1 MAYIKFER
9 QKLILIILN
18 IFSQLEDKKAARN
31 PAGSILNSST
41 AYILACNE
49 IADRITMKPKMTTA
63 EISKTLREISSS
75 YHLTSIPKNE
85 SIIRFLPFD
94 SEYRKT
100 LMVRPIKTAS
110 GVAVVAVMP
119 KPYEC
124 PHGRCIYCPG
134 GIEHNT
140 PLSYTGSEPSTRIA
154 QKSNYDSFKQV
165 VYKLHQLESR
175 GHSISKIEVVI
186 VGGTFPFLP
195 DEYQLEFVKGCF
207 DALNT
212 FGEKRDLSSTLEQA
226 KKFNETS
233 ESRCVGLTVETKPDY
248 CKRKQVELLLELGVT
263 RVEIGVQSLRDNVY
277 RTVNR
282 GHTLKDVIESFQIAR
297 DAGCKI
303 VAHMMPGLPNT
314 TLENDITDFKTLFYH
329 PSFKPDMIKI
339 YPTLVLEGTG
349 LFNLYKSG
357 RYNAYTDEDMIK
369 ILIEVKKI
377 VPPWVR
383 IMRVQREIE
392 SSDIRSGP
400 KCGNL
405 RQLALEELK
414 KIGLKCKCIRCR
426 EVGLQNGN
434 SYLSG
439 DMVVLNRI
447 DYDASDGHEV
457 FLSYENQ
464 DRSVILGFLRLRH
477 TNNPLIKMLKTKDES
492 GVALVRELH
501 VYGQAVDVGQKTGS
515 DKYQHKGF
523 GFCMLNEAESIV
535 KNEFGINN
543 LSVISAVGTREYYRK
558 FGYHQNGPYMTKRLS

>member
-1 MAYIKFER
+1 ME
-9 QKLILIILN
+9 
-18 IFSQLEDKKAARN
+18 EKKAQR
-31 PAGSILNSST
+31 GSVDSILDSST
-41 AYILACNE
+41 AYILACSE
-49 IADRITMKPKMTTA
+49 IASKIAKKPKMTTA

-75 YHLTSIPKNE
+75 YHLTTLPKNE
-85 SIIRFLPFD
+85 SIIRFLPFN

-134 GIEHNT
+134 GVEHNT

-154 QKSNYDSFKQV
+154 QNSNYDSFKQV
-165 VYKLHQLESR
+165 VYKLHQLESH
-175 GHSISKIEVVI
+175 GHSISKIELVV
-186 VGGTFPFLP
+186 VGGTFPFMP

-212 FGEKRDLSSTLEQA
+212 LGGKRDLSSTLEQA

-233 ESRCVGLTVETKPDY
+233 KSRCVGLTVETKPDY
-248 CKRKQVELLLELGVT
+248 CKQKQVKLLLGLGVT

-277 RTVNR
+277 RAVNR
-282 GHTLKDVIESFQIAR
+282 GHTLKDVIESFRIAR

-329 PSFKPDMIKI
+329 SSFKPDMIKI

-357 RYNAYTDEDMIK
+357 RYNAYTDEEIIK
-369 ILIEVKKI
+369 ILVEVKKM

-392 SSDIRSGP
+392 SDDIRSGP

-405 RQLALEELK
+405 RQLALKELK
-414 KIGLKCKCIRCR
+414 KRGLKCKCIRCR
-426 EVGLQNGN
+426 EVGLQNSI
-434 SYLSG
+434 SYLSE
-439 DMVVLNRI
+439 DKVVLNRI
-447 DYDASDGHEV
+447 DYNASAGHEV
-457 FLSYENQ
+457 FLSYENE
-464 DRSVILGFLRLRH
+464 DKSVILGFLRLRH
-477 TNNPLIKMLKTKDES
+477 TTNPLIEQLKTKDER

-501 VYGQAVDVGQKTGS
+501 VYGQAVDVGQKTSS

-523 GFCMLNEAESIV
+523 GLCMLNEAENIV
-535 KNEFGINN
+535 KNEFGINS

-558 FGYHQNGPYMTKRLS
+558 FGYHQNGPYMTKELS

>member
-1 MAYIKFER
+1 
-9 QKLILIILN
+9 
-18 IFSQLEDKKAARN
+18 LEEKKAQRGSV
-31 PAGSILNSST
+31 GSILDSST
-41 AYILACNE
+41 AYILACSE
-49 IADRITMKPKMTTA
+49 IANTIAKKPKMTTA

-75 YHLTSIPKNE
+75 YHLTTLPKNE

-134 GIEHNT
+134 GVEHNT

-154 QKSNYDSFKQV
+154 QNSNYDSFKQV
-165 VYKLHQLESR
+165 VYKLHQLESH
-175 GHSISKIEVVI
+175 GHSISKIELVV
-186 VGGTFPFLP
+186 VGGTFPFMP

-212 FGEKRDLSSTLEQA
+212 LGGKRDLSSTLEQA

-233 ESRCVGLTVETKPDY
+233 KSRCVGLTVETKPDY
-248 CKRKQVELLLELGVT
+248 CKRKQVELLLGLGVT

-277 RTVNR
+277 RAVNR
-282 GHTLKDVIESFQIAR
+282 GHTLKDVIESFRIAR

-329 PSFKPDMIKI
+329 SSFKPDMIKI

-357 RYNAYTDEDMIK
+357 RYNAYTDEEMIK
-369 ILIEVKKI
+369 ILVEVKKM

-392 SSDIRSGP
+392 SDDIRSGP

-405 RQLALEELK
+405 RQVALKELK
-414 KIGLKCKCIRCR
+414 KRGLKCRCIRCR
-426 EVGLQNGN
+426 EVGLQNGI
-434 SYLSG
+434 SYLSE
-439 DMVVLNRI
+439 DKVVLNRI
-447 DYDASDGHEV
+447 DYNASAGHEV
-457 FLSYENQ
+457 FLSYENE
-464 DRSVILGFLRLRH
+464 DKSVILGFLRLRH
-477 TNNPLIKMLKTKDES
+477 TTNPLIEQLKTKDER

-501 VYGQAVDVGQKTGS
+501 VYGQAVDVGQKTSS

-523 GFCMLNEAESIV
+523 GLCMLNEAENIV
-535 KNEFGINN
+535 KNEFGINS

-558 FGYHQNGPYMTKRLS
+558 FGYHQNGPYMTKELS

>member
-1 MAYIKFER
+1 ME
-9 QKLILIILN
+9 
-18 IFSQLEDKKAARN
+18 EKKAQRGSV
-31 PAGSILNSST
+31 GSILDSST
-41 AYILACNE
+41 AYILACSE
-49 IADRITMKPKMTTA
+49 IANTIAKKPKMTTA

-75 YHLTSIPKNE
+75 YHLTTLPKNE

-134 GIEHNT
+134 GVEHNT

-154 QKSNYDSFKQV
+154 QSSNYDSFKQV
-165 VYKLHQLESR
+165 VYKLHQLESH
-175 GHSISKIEVVI
+175 GHSISKIELVV
-186 VGGTFPFLP
+186 VGGTFPFMP

-212 FGEKRDLSSTLEQA
+212 LGGKRDLSSTLEEA

-233 ESRCVGLTVETKPDY
+233 KSRCVGLTVETKPDY
-248 CKRKQVELLLELGVT
+248 CKQKQVKLLLGLGVT

-277 RTVNR
+277 RAVNR
-282 GHTLKDVIESFQIAR
+282 GHTLKDVIESFRIAR

-329 PSFKPDMIKI
+329 SSFKPDMIKI

-357 RYNAYTDEDMIK
+357 RYNAYTDEEMIK
-369 ILIEVKKI
+369 ILVEVKKM

-392 SSDIRSGP
+392 SDDIRSGP

-405 RQLALEELK
+405 RQVALKELK
-414 KIGLKCKCIRCR
+414 KRGLKCRCIRCR
-426 EVGLQNGN
+426 EVGLQNGI
-434 SYLSG
+434 SYLSE
-439 DMVVLNRI
+439 DKVVLNRI
-447 DYDASDGHEV
+447 DYNASAGHEV
-457 FLSYENQ
+457 FLSYENE
-464 DRSVILGFLRLRH
+464 DKSVILGFLRLRH
-477 TNNPLIKMLKTKDES
+477 TTNPLIEQLKTKDER

-501 VYGQAVDVGQKTGS
+501 VYGQAVDVGQKTSS

-523 GFCMLNEAESIV
+523 GLCMLNEAENIV
-535 KNEFGINN
+535 KNEFGINS

-558 FGYHQNGPYMTKRLS
+558 FGYHQNGPYMTKELS

>member
-1 MAYIKFER
+1 ME
-9 QKLILIILN
+9 
-18 IFSQLEDKKAARN
+18 EKKAQR
-31 PAGSILNSST
+31 GSVDSILDSST
-41 AYILACNE
+41 AYILACSE
-49 IADRITMKPKMTTA
+49 IASKIAKKPKMTTA

-75 YHLTSIPKNE
+75 YHLTTLPKNE
-85 SIIRFLPFD
+85 SIIRFLPFN

-134 GIEHNT
+134 GVEHNT

-154 QKSNYDSFKQV
+154 QNSNYDSFKQV
-165 VYKLHQLESR
+165 VYKLHQLESH
-175 GHSISKIEVVI
+175 GHSISKIELVV
-186 VGGTFPFLP
+186 VGGTFPFMP

-212 FGEKRDLSSTLEQA
+212 LGGKRDLSSTLEQA

-233 ESRCVGLTVETKPDY
+233 KSRCVGLTVETKPDY
-248 CKRKQVELLLELGVT
+248 CKQKQVKLLLGLGVT

-277 RTVNR
+277 RAVNR
-282 GHTLKDVIESFQIAR
+282 GHTLKDVIESFRIAR

-329 PSFKPDMIKI
+329 SSFKPDMIKI

-357 RYNAYTDEDMIK
+357 RYNAYTDEEMIK
-369 ILIEVKKI
+369 ILVEVKKM

-392 SSDIRSGP
+392 SDDIRSGP

-405 RQLALEELK
+405 RQLALKELK
-414 KIGLKCKCIRCR
+414 KRGLKCKCIRCR
-426 EVGLQNGN
+426 EVGLQNSI
-434 SYLSG
+434 SYLSE
-439 DMVVLNRI
+439 DKVVLNRI
-447 DYDASDGHEV
+447 DYNASAGHEV
-457 FLSYENQ
+457 FLSYENE
-464 DRSVILGFLRLRH
+464 DKSVILGFLRLRH
-477 TNNPLIKMLKTKDES
+477 TTNPLIEQLKTKDER

-501 VYGQAVDVGQKTGS
+501 VYGQAVDVGQKTSS

-523 GFCMLNEAESIV
+523 GLCMLNEAENIV
-535 KNEFGINN
+535 KNEFGINS

-558 FGYHQNGPYMTKRLS
+558 FGYHQNGPYMTKELS

>member
-1 MAYIKFER
+1 
-9 QKLILIILN
+9 
-18 IFSQLEDKKAARN
+18 
-31 PAGSILNSST
+31 
-41 AYILACNE
+41 
-49 IADRITMKPKMTTA
+49 MTTA

-75 YHLTSIPKNE
+75 YHLTTLPKNE

-134 GIEHNT
+134 GVEHNT

-154 QKSNYDSFKQV
+154 QSSNYDSFKQV
-165 VYKLHQLESR
+165 VYKLHQLESH
-175 GHSISKIEVVI
+175 GHSISKIELVV
-186 VGGTFPFLP
+186 VGGTFPFMP

-212 FGEKRDLSSTLEQA
+212 LGGKRDLSSTLEKA

-233 ESRCVGLTVETKPDY
+233 KSRCVGLTVETKPDY
-248 CKRKQVELLLELGVT
+248 CKQKQVKLLLGLGVT

-277 RTVNR
+277 RAVNR
-282 GHTLKDVIESFQIAR
+282 GHTLKDVIESFRIAR

-329 PSFKPDMIKI
+329 SSFKPDMIKI

-357 RYNAYTDEDMIK
+357 RYNAYTDEEMIK
-369 ILIEVKKI
+369 ILVEVKKM

-392 SSDIRSGP
+392 SDDIRSGP

-405 RQLALEELK
+405 RQVALKELK
-414 KIGLKCKCIRCR
+414 KRGLKCRCIRCR
-426 EVGLQNGN
+426 EVGLQNGI
-434 SYLSG
+434 SYLSE
-439 DMVVLNRI
+439 DKVVLNRI
-447 DYDASDGHEV
+447 DYNASAGHEV
-457 FLSYENQ
+457 FLSYENE
-464 DRSVILGFLRLRH
+464 DKSVILGFLRLRH
-477 TNNPLIKMLKTKDES
+477 TTNPLIEQLKTKDER

-501 VYGQAVDVGQKTGS
+501 VYGQAVDVGQKTSS

-523 GFCMLNEAESIV
+523 GLCMLNEAENIV
-535 KNEFGINN
+535 KNEFGINS

-558 FGYHQNGPYMTKRLS
+558 FGYHQNGPYMTKELS

>member
-1 MAYIKFER
+1 
-9 QKLILIILN
+9 
-18 IFSQLEDKKAARN
+18 LEEKKAQRAYV
-31 PAGSILNSST
+31 GSILDSST
-41 AYILACNE
+41 AYILACSE
-49 IADRITMKPKMTTA
+49 IANTIAKKPKMTTA

-75 YHLTSIPKNE
+75 YHLTTLPKNE

-134 GIEHNT
+134 GVEHNT

-154 QKSNYDSFKQV
+154 QNSNYDSFKQV
-165 VYKLHQLESR
+165 VHKLHQLESH
-175 GHSISKIEVVI
+175 GHSISKIELVV
-186 VGGTFPFLP
+186 VGGTFPFMP

-212 FGEKRDLSSTLEQA
+212 LGGKRDLSSTLEQA
-226 KKFNETS
+226 KKFNETGK
-233 ESRCVGLTVETKPDY
+233 SRCVGLTVETKPDY

-277 RTVNR
+277 RAVNR
-282 GHTLKDVIESFQIAR
+282 GHTLKDVIESFRIAR

-329 PSFKPDMIKI
+329 SSFKPDMIKI

-357 RYNAYTDEDMIK
+357 RYNAYTDEEMIK
-369 ILIEVKKI
+369 ILVEVKKM

-392 SSDIRSGP
+392 SDDIRSGP

-405 RQLALEELK
+405 RQLALKELK
-414 KIGLKCKCIRCR
+414 KRGLKCKCIRCR
-426 EVGLQNGN
+426 EVGLQNGI
-434 SYLSG
+434 SYLSE
-439 DMVVLNRI
+439 DKVVLNRI
-447 DYDASDGHEV
+447 DYNASAGHEV
-457 FLSYENQ
+457 FLSYENE
-464 DRSVILGFLRLRH
+464 DKSVILGFLRLRH
-477 TNNPLIKMLKTKDES
+477 TTNPLMEQLKTKDER
-492 GVALVRELH
+492 GVAIVRELH
-501 VYGQAVDVGQKTGS
+501 VYGQAVDVGQKTSS

-523 GFCMLNEAESIV
+523 GLCMLNEAENIV
-535 KNEFGINN
+535 KNEFGINS

-558 FGYHQNGPYMTKRLS
+558 FGYHQNGPYMTKELS

>member
-1 MAYIKFER
+1 ME
-9 QKLILIILN
+9 
-18 IFSQLEDKKAARN
+18 EKKAQR
-31 PAGSILNSST
+31 GSVDSILDSST
-41 AYILACNE
+41 AYILACSE
-49 IADRITMKPKMTTA
+49 IASKIAKKPKMTTA

-75 YHLTSIPKNE
+75 YHLTTLPKNE

-134 GIEHNT
+134 GVEHNT

-154 QKSNYDSFKQV
+154 QNSNYDSFKQV
-165 VYKLHQLESR
+165 VYKLHQLESH
-175 GHSISKIEVVI
+175 GHSISKIELVV
-186 VGGTFPFLP
+186 VGGTFPFMP

-212 FGEKRDLSSTLEQA
+212 LGGKRDLSSTLEQA

-233 ESRCVGLTVETKPDY
+233 KSRCVGLTVETKPDY
-248 CKRKQVELLLELGVT
+248 CKQKQVKLLLGLGVT

-277 RTVNR
+277 RAVNR
-282 GHTLKDVIESFQIAR
+282 GHTLKDVIESFRIAR

-329 PSFKPDMIKI
+329 SSFKPDMIKI

-357 RYNAYTDEDMIK
+357 RYNAYTDEEMIK
-369 ILIEVKKI
+369 ILVEVKKM

-392 SSDIRSGP
+392 SDDIRSGP

-405 RQLALEELK
+405 RQLALKELK
-414 KIGLKCKCIRCR
+414 KRGLKCKCIRCR
-426 EVGLQNGN
+426 EVGLQNSI
-434 SYLSG
+434 SYLSE
-439 DMVVLNRI
+439 DKVVLNRI
-447 DYDASDGHEV
+447 DYNASAGHEV
-457 FLSYENQ
+457 FLSYENE
-464 DRSVILGFLRLRH
+464 DKSVILGFLRLRH
-477 TNNPLIKMLKTKDES
+477 TTNPLIEQLKTEDER

-501 VYGQAVDVGQKTGS
+501 VYGQAVDVGQKTSS

-523 GFCMLNEAESIV
+523 GLCMLNEAENIV
-535 KNEFGINN
+535 KNEFGINS

-558 FGYHQNGPYMTKRLS
+558 FGYHQNGPYMTKELS

>member
-1 MAYIKFER
+1 
-9 QKLILIILN
+9 
-18 IFSQLEDKKAARN
+18 LEDKNAASSST
-31 PAGSILNSST
+31 GSIRDSST

-49 IADRITMKPKMTTA
+49 IADKIAKKSKMTTA
-63 EISKTLREISSS
+63 EISKTLREVSSS
-75 YHLTSIPKNE
+75 YHLTTLPKNE

-140 PLSYTGSEPSTRIA
+140 PLSYTGSEPATRIA
-154 QKSNYDSFKQV
+154 QKSNYGSFKQV

-186 VGGTFPFLP
+186 VGGTFPFMP

-212 FGEKRDLSSTLEQA
+212 FGGRQDLSSTLEEA

-233 ESRCVGLTVETKPDY
+233 DSRCVGLTVETKPDY
-248 CKRKQVELLLELGVT
+248 CKLKQIELLLELGVT

-277 RTVNR
+277 RSVNR

-303 VAHMMPGLPNT
+303 VAHMMPGLPNS

-369 ILIEVKKI
+369 ILVEVKKI

-392 SSDIRSGP
+392 SNDIRSGP

-434 SYLSG
+434 SYLSE
-439 DMVVLNRI
+439 DEVVLNRI

-464 DRSVILGFLRLRH
+464 DRSIILGFLRLRH
-477 TNNPLIKMLKTKDES
+477 TNNPLIKNLKTKDAS
-492 GVALVRELH
+492 GAAVVRELH
-501 VYGQAVDVGQKTGS
+501 VYGQAVEVGKKTGS
-515 DKYQHKGF
+515 DNYQHKGF
-523 GFCMLNEAESIV
+523 GLSMLNEAESIV

-558 FGYHQNGPYMTKRLS
+558 FGYHLNGPYMTKGLI

>member
-1 MAYIKFER
+1 
-9 QKLILIILN
+9 
-18 IFSQLEDKKAARN
+18 
-31 PAGSILNSST
+31 
-41 AYILACNE
+41 
-49 IADRITMKPKMTTA
+49 MKPKMTTA

-447 DYDASDGHEV
+447 DYNASDGHEV

>member
-1 MAYIKFER
+1 ME
-9 QKLILIILN
+9 
-18 IFSQLEDKKAARN
+18 EKKAQR
-31 PAGSILNSST
+31 GSVDSILDSST
-41 AYILACNE
+41 AYILACSE
-49 IADRITMKPKMTTA
+49 IASKIAKKPKMTTA

-75 YHLTSIPKNE
+75 YHLTTLPKNE

-134 GIEHNT
+134 GVEHNT

-154 QKSNYDSFKQV
+154 QNSNYDSFKQV
-165 VYKLHQLESR
+165 VYKLHQLESH
-175 GHSISKIEVVI
+175 GHSISKIELVV
-186 VGGTFPFLP
+186 VGGTFPFMP

-212 FGEKRDLSSTLEQA
+212 LGGKRDLSSTLEQA

-233 ESRCVGLTVETKPDY
+233 KSRCVGLTVETKPDY
-248 CKRKQVELLLELGVT
+248 CKQKQVKLLLGLGVT

-277 RTVNR
+277 RAVNR
-282 GHTLKDVIESFQIAR
+282 GHTLKDVIESFRIAR

-329 PSFKPDMIKI
+329 SSFKPDMIKI

-357 RYNAYTDEDMIK
+357 RYNAYTDEEIIK
-369 ILIEVKKI
+369 ILVEVKKM

-392 SSDIRSGP
+392 SDDIRSGP

-405 RQLALEELK
+405 RQLALKELK
-414 KIGLKCKCIRCR
+414 KRGLKCKCIRCR
-426 EVGLQNGN
+426 EVGLQNSI
-434 SYLSG
+434 SYLSE
-439 DMVVLNRI
+439 DKVVLNRI
-447 DYDASDGHEV
+447 DYNASAGHEV
-457 FLSYENQ
+457 FLSYENE
-464 DRSVILGFLRLRH
+464 DKSVILGFLRLRH
-477 TNNPLIKMLKTKDES
+477 TTNPLIEQLKTEDER

-501 VYGQAVDVGQKTGS
+501 VYGQAVDVGQKTSS

-523 GFCMLNEAESIV
+523 GLCMLNEAENIV
-535 KNEFGINN
+535 KNEFGINS

-558 FGYHQNGPYMTKRLS
+558 FGYHQNGPYMTKELS